1 MKQSSK
7 PKKRSTRVVLDTN
20 VLISALLYR
29 KRLGVISDLIENEII
44 IPCFIKSTFLEFQ
57 ETIFS
62 FKFKEAFK
70 KVSLS
75 PQDLINALVKRS
87 IILSDPQEIPKLL
100 KDKPDNHLLA
110 SAKVCNA
117 SFIVSGDKEVQLL
130 KQFQGILIISPKE
143 FLKRYKKFL
152 KRK

>member
-7 PKKRSTRVVLDTN
+7 PKKRSIRVVLDTN

-62 FKFKEAFK
+62 LKFKEAFK

-75 PQDLINALVKRS
+75 PQDLINTLVKRS
-87 IILSDPQEIPKLL
+87 IILSDPQEIPKLF
-100 KDKPDNHLLA
+100 KDKPDNYLLA
-110 SAKVCNA
+110 SAKVCNV
-117 SFIVSGDKEVQLL
+117 SFIVSGDKEVQPL
-130 KQFQGILIISPKE
+130 KQFQGISIVSPKE